1 MLFMQPAV
9 VPHDGRVQDPVAEVR
24 TVPKPVKTGVPTW
37 KAESLVA
44 QASSGPGGLGTGA
57 TPGAPVPEPPRA
69 NIAPGAGSTNNP
81 FGSSTN
87 PVGAQPVLPNQ
98 TSTNPTNTPGGNTY
112 GTQQEGATPTT
123 TPTAPTAPVSPGLP
137 SPGAGTAGSGGTGLA
152 APPIGT
158 PPAGNVDTGSSSF
171 QNLSSPYNST
181 GGGAGTGTGMGTT
194 AAPPSP
200 GTSASPAIPAPTTS
214 GASSTP

>member
-9 VPHDGRVQDPVAEVR
+9 VQQDGPVQDPVAEVR

-37 KAESLVA
+37 KAEGLMA
-44 QASSGPGGLGTGA
+44 QATGLGSGA

-87 PVGAQPVLPNQ
+87 PVGAQPVIPNQ
-98 TSTNPTNTPGGNTY
+98 PGANPTTTPGGNTY
-112 GTQQEGATPTT
+112 GTQQEGTT
-123 TPTAPTAPVSPGLP
+123 TPAAPTAPIAPTAPVSPGVP
-137 SPGAGTAGSGGTGLA
+137 GPGAGTGGGGGGLA
-152 APPIGT
+152 APPLAT
-158 PPAGNVDTGSSSF
+158 PPAGNVDTGSSSY

-181 GGGAGTGTGMGTT
+181 GSGAGTGTGMGTT
-194 AAPPSP
+194 ATPPSAGTTAAPP
-200 GTSASPAIPAPTTS
+200 IPAPTTS